1 MNKILTIAAMALM
14 ISACSNNEIEQTASQ
29 PDTKAEGIPFT
40 ATISIGESVM
50 TRALTEDETNNQIVP
65 TWAINDEVALIHD
78 DIIDKMIVRSV
89 NNGVAT
95 ITGVITGSPANGADV
110 TIIYPFSAVDETT
123 KEVDNNLL
131 IGQDGTL
138 ATIAEKYDV
147 RKGTGTLNVGTTAS
161 LNGNVSLTNQFAI
174 WKLTLKDGSGA
185 ALPAIQLDIMEVG
198 NGNEGIASVTIDPS
212 IAAANHGVVYVMFLA
227 PVPPVVNVEA
237 TVGTVTYMTYRVILS
252 RVTLEAGKFYRST
265 LTFSKLAGSISYTVT
280 DVQKNFGDDAFTNS
294 LTNTGDGTVTYESS
308 NTAVAEVDV
317 DGSVTIKGIGSTT
330 ITATVADSD
339 NYAYAT
345 KTDEYTLTV
354 KYSGTGNLAP
364 MDNPE
369 NL

>member
-1 MNKILTIAAMALM
+1 MALM

-227 PVPPVVNVEA
+227 PVPLVVNVEA

-252 RVTLEAGKFYRST
+252 DVTLEAGKFYRST

-280 DVQKNFGDDAFTNS
+280 DVQKNFGDDAFTNT
-294 LTNTGDGTVTYESS
+294 LTMTEGSDGTVTYSS
-308 NTAVAEVDV
+308 SDTKVATVNVNTGE
-317 DGSVTIKGIGSTT
+317 VTIVGPGTAT